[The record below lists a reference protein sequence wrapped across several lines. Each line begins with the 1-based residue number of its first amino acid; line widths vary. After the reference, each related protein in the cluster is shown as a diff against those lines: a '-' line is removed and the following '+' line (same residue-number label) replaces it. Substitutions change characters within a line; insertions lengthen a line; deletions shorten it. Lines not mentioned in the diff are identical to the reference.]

1 MIALGANA
9 AFLGVEIVGGVVFG
23 SLALL
28 ADGVHMVSDVVAL
41 SMSYA
46 ALRIAQRPPTAR
58 HTFGLGRAE
67 VLVAEANGV
76 LLMAGAIAVTVEAIH
91 RLSSPPSIDA
101 AGVIIVGGL
110 GIVVNAGSAWV
121 VSRHAHGSL
130 NMRGAMLHLAADA
143 LGSIAVVVAGI
154 GAALFSAYWLDPV
167 ASLLIAVLVVIAA
180 GQLLRDAT
188 RVLLEAVPADLDA
201 GTVTEALCAEPGVE
215 AVHHL
220 HLWTSG
226 SERPALSAHVVLG
239 ESVSLHEAQLRS
251 AELKQMLTERF
262 GIDHTTLEV
271 ECHTC
276 VDDESHQLEPVHP
289 EAHLHQH

>member
-1 MIALGANA
+1 M
-9 AFLGVEIVGGVVFG
+9 
-23 SLALL
+23 ALL

-41 SMSYA
+41 GMAYA

-76 LLMAGAIAVTVEAIH
+76 LLVAGAIAVVAGAIG

-101 AGVIIVGGL
+101 AGVIVVGGL
-110 GIVVNAGSAWV
+110 GILVNVGSAWV
-121 VSRHAHGSL
+121 VGRHAHGSL
-130 NMRGAMLHLAADA
+130 NMRGVLLHLAADA
-143 LGSIAVVVAGI
+143 LGSVAVVIAGI

-167 ASLLIAVLVVIAA
+167 ASILISVLVVFAA
-180 GQLLRDAT
+180 WQLLRDAT
-188 RVLLEAVPADLDA
+188 SVLLEAVPADLDA
-201 GTVTEALCAEPGVE
+201 AAVTEALCAEAGVE

-239 ESVSLHEAQLRS
+239 DAVSLHDAQLRA
-251 AELKQMLTERF
+251 AELKLMLTDRF
-262 GIDHTTLEV
+262 GIDHATLEV
-271 ECHTC
+271 ECHAC
-276 VDDESHQLEPVHP
+276 VDDETHRHQQPEPHPHVH
-289 EAHLHQH
+289 

>member
-1 MIALGANA
+1 
-9 AFLGVEIVGGVVFG
+9 
-23 SLALL
+23 
-28 ADGVHMVSDVVAL
+28 MVSDVVAL

-46 ALRIAQRPPTAR
+46 AMRIAARPPTER

-76 LLMAGAIAVTVEAIH
+76 LLVAGAIAVTVEAIH

-110 GIVVNAGSAWV
+110 GIVVNFGSAWV

-154 GAALFSAYWLDPV
+154 GAALFGAYWLDPV
-167 ASLLIAVLVVIAA
+167 ASILIAVLVVIAA
-180 GQLLRDAT
+180 WQLLRDAT

-201 GTVTEALCAEPGVE
+201 NVVRAALCAEPGVD

-239 ESVSLHEAQLRS
+239 ESLSLHDAQVR
-251 AELKQMLTERF
+251 AGELKRMLTEHF
-262 GIDHTTLEV
+262 GIDHATLEV

-276 VDDESHQLEPVHP
+276 VDDET
-289 EAHLHQH
+289 HLHDQVRAAPDAHRH